1 MNHEICEL
9 VNSTRGK
16 QKIVIRGYLLVKDKN
31 RDEKYYWCCEYK
43 DAYSCMGRAT
53 TVLEGQEHVLKKF
66 KEHNHAPD
74 ASRAEVVQALDTIKR
89 TASQSHDLPVQI
101 IQNTVVNMSQ
111 SSYSNM
117 PSREALRKRIAHV
130 RNENIPS
137 QPQSLQD
144 IDVPTHLRTTISG
157 EQFLA
162 REIEL
167 DEEKIMIFCT
177 TSNLQHLQ
185 EANYWIMDGTFKT
198 MPALFQQ
205 MYTIHALVG
214 GENNARD
221 FPMVYTLMTSKSEE
235 SYRRLFQELVDLG
248 EETGHH
254 LAPPMILTD
263 FEQAAINAAQSEF
276 PGSINKGCFFHLC
289 QNVWRK
295 IQTLGLAIEYS
306 NDEDFSIKLRYLTA
320 LAFLP
325 PSEIPDAFDQ
335 IRPLLP
341 ESAAELA
348 QYFENNYVRGRIRRE
363 LRNGNVVRSPPLFPP
378 GLWSVH
384 ELVGHGHPRTQN
396 TVEAWHHRWNTLI
409 GRAHVGVYTILEE
422 MHKEQQ
428 RTNMQI
434 ESILHGE
441 PRPPQQKYY
450 ADREK

>member
-1 MNHEICEL
+1 MRNITGA
-9 VNSTRGK
+9 VN
-16 QKIVIRGYLLVKDKN
+16 
-31 RDEKYYWCCEYK
+31 
-43 DAYSCMGRAT
+43 
-53 TVLEGQEHVLKKF
+53 
-66 KEHNHAPD
+66 
-74 ASRAEVVQALDTIKR
+74 ASREEVVQALDTIKR
-89 TASQSHDLPVQI
+89 TASQSHDFPLQI

-117 PSREALRKRIAHV
+117 PGREALCKRIARV

-144 IDVPTHLRTTISG
+144 IDVPTHLHTTISG
-157 EQFLA
+157 EQFSA

-198 MPALFQQ
+198 TPTLSQQ
-205 MYTIHALVG
+205 IYTIHVLVG
-214 GENNARD
+214 GENNACD

-235 SYRRLFQELVDLG
+235 SYRCLFQELVNLG

-254 LAPPMILTD
+254 LALPMILTD

-289 QNVWRK
+289 QNIWRK

-306 NDEDFSIKLRYLTA
+306 NDEDFN
-320 LAFLP
+320 
-325 PSEIPDAFDQ
+325 AFDQ

-348 QYFENNYVRGRIRRE
+348 QYFENNYVHGRIWHE
-363 LRNGNVVRSPPLFPP
+363 LRNGNVVCSPPLFPP

-384 ELVGHGHPRTQN
+384 ELVRHSHPQTQN
-396 TVEAWHHRWNTLI
+396 TVEAWHH
-409 GRAHVGVYTILEE
+409 
-422 MHKEQQ
+422 
-428 RTNMQI
+428 
-434 ESILHGE
+434 
-441 PRPPQQKYY
+441 
-450 ADREK
+450 